1 MAFDDFYKKHNGQYI
16 DIDGVAGV
24 QCVDLIKLGMKEMW
38 NIPYFSFG
46 GSAKNLWENFNSIPQ
61 LQNNFIRIKNTPDF
75 VPQKADVC
83 VWNGNVGNGNGHC
96 AWGMGEGDTNSFFSF
111 DQNWSG
117 KAAHKQKHN
126 YKNFYGVLRK
136 KQTESE
142 KTPENKKT
150 VYFPAYT
157 GNSYSIVECL
167 LRVGAGTAYAYRK
180 EIAKVNGISNYTGT
194 MEQNAK
200 LVNLIKKGKLIKP

>member
-1 MAFDDFYKKHNGQYI
+1 MTFDEFYKKHNGQYI

-46 GSAKNLWENFNSIPQ
+46 GSAKNLWENFNAIPQ
-61 LQNNFIRIKNTPDF
+61 LKNNFTRIKNTPDF
-75 VPQKADVC
+75 IPQKADIC
-83 VWNGNVGNGNGHC
+83 VWNGNVGNGDGHC
-96 AWGMGEGDTNSFFSF
+96 AWGMDGDKDVFYSF

-117 KAAHKQKHN
+117 KAAHRQIHN